1 MDNWII
7 SVNLNFYENLLENI
21 KYLFFIKPKI
31 ILESRWG
38 VFIDIKDSAL
48 WVIDVDRRLVTIR
61 AFKKEK
67 ILHPSDIAKENK
79 RSIQN
84 ISRAIHELE
93 AQGILELI
101 NEKRTWR
108 KYLLTDKGKK
118 VLNEIE
124 KFYS

>member
-1 MDNWII
+1 MDIR
-7 SVNLNFYENLLENI
+7 
-21 KYLFFIKPKI
+21 
-31 ILESRWG
+31 ESA
-38 VFIDIKDSAL
+38 I

-67 ILHPSDIAKENK
+67 ILHPSDIAKENN

-93 AQGILELI
+93 AQGILEPLDK
-101 NEKRTWR
+101 KRTWR

-118 VLNEIE
+118 VLTEIE